1 MKTLELK
8 QKPEMELKEELE
20 NLKKKLHEMR
30 FDFSLGK
37 LKKTS
42 DIVKAKRDIARILTI
57 LRSNNK

>member
-20 NLKKKLHEMR
+20 NLKKKLHEMQ
-30 FDFSLGK
+30 FDLSLGK

-42 DIVKAKRDIARILTI
+42 DITKAKKDIARILTI